1 MARLARRPL
10 IALAAAGLT
19 LSALAACADSTNTG
33 GSTSTGGSGS
43 SSGGSGSSS
52 GGSGSGGSGSG
63 AGAVKQG
70 GTYTSVD
77 EDHAIDVNAPINPY
91 NQSSNAFGGYNA
103 MQLAW
108 SKNSLTDPNAL
119 YPGLAK
125 SWTVSAGGTKITA
138 HLQPNAKWS
147 DGTPVTATDIKTSAA
162 IAFTQGSG
170 AFSVTAGAA
179 GSLGNVKVLNPTT
192 VEFDEASG
200 TPSNSF
206 LRNVLT
212 MYVLPNSVY
221 GAQLPKDIWST
232 IATATNPKAG
242 KGAITKAQNTIGA
255 LGKKLVNY
263 GPKQDVSA
271 GPFTLRR
278 VNPGAAVL
286 TKNPDYFGADKIAP
300 SQVVLKNFSGNQQI
314 WSYLK
319 ASQLDSAPYVAT
331 PADVM
336 KSILSVK
343 GNTTVTGISQVS
355 ASLAFN
361 QSVAPF
367 DNIHVRRGLAYA
379 IDRKLVT
386 KIGESTSGKASDVT
400 TGIIAASAKTLL
412 GGELSKL
419 NPYSLST
426 SKAAQEFTAAGL
438 KQSGGKWMLAG
449 GKPFTVDI
457 QVPTGF
463 SDWIA
468 GAQSM
473 ATQLNK
479 LGIASQVKT
488 SADYPTYLTEIAEGK
503 YDVGFWLTSLGPD
516 MFNAYA
522 RLYGPSNGWNTTGN
536 NVTHSPPGKNGNWMG
551 GAEFASVPGLGSIN
565 PGVLT
570 NKLNTTKPSEQ
581 GPLIQKLAKYTN
593 DQLPVIQL
601 WDYENVQFVNTT
613 HWTDFPPNNDQAL
626 RLSPGVWMQLGFIH
640 AR

>member
-1 MARLARRPL
+1 
-10 IALAAAGLT
+10 
-19 LSALAACADSTNTG
+19 
-33 GSTSTGGSGS
+33 
-43 SSGGSGSSS
+43 
-52 GGSGSGGSGSG
+52 
-63 AGAVKQG
+63 
-70 GTYTSVD
+70 
-77 EDHAIDVNAPINPY
+77 
-91 NQSSNAFGGYNA
+91 

-125 SWTVSAGGTKITA
+125 SWTISSGGSKITA

-147 DGTPVTATDIKTSAA
+147 DGTPVTATDIKASAA

-170 AFSVTAGAA
+170 AFSTTAGAA
-179 GSLGNVKVLNPTT
+179 GSLGNVKVVNATT
-192 VEFDEASG
+192 VEFDEAAG

-206 LRNVLT
+206 LRNVMT

-221 GAQLPKDIWST
+221 GSQLPKNIWTT
-232 IATATNPKAG
+232 IATATDPKAS
-242 KGAITKAQNTIGA
+242 KSAITTAQNTIGS
-255 LGKKLVNY
+255 LGKKLVNF
-263 GPKQDVSA
+263 GPKKDVSA
-271 GPFTLRR
+271 KPFTLER

-286 TKNPDYFGADKIAP
+286 TKNSDYFGASKISP
-300 SQVVLKNFSGNQQI
+300 SQVVLKNFSGNQQV

-343 GNTTVTGISQVS
+343 GNATVTGISQVS

-367 DNIHVRRGLAYA
+367 GNIHVRRGLAYA

-386 KIGESTSGKASDVT
+386 KIGESTSGTASAVT
-400 TGIIAASAKTLL
+400 TGMIAASAKTLL
-412 GGELSKL
+412 GSQLSSL
-419 NPYSLST
+419 NPYNLST
-426 SKAAQEFTAAGL
+426 SKAAQEFKAAGL
-438 KQSGGKWMLAG
+438 KQSGGKWILPN

-468 GAQSM
+468 GAQSI

-516 MFNAYA
+516 MFNAYT

-536 NVTHSPPGKNGNWMG
+536 NVTHSAAGKNGNWMG
-551 GAEFASVPGLGSIN
+551 GTESASVPGIGTLD
-565 PGVLT
+565 PGTVT
-570 NKLNTTKPSEQ
+570 NTLNTTKPAAQ
-581 GPLIQKLAKYTN
+581 QPLLKKLAAYTN

-613 HWTDFPPNNDQAL
+613 HWTDFPPNNDQSL

-640 AR
+640 AK